1 MLEAD
6 PGEHWCTLL
15 SAEKAGKPYKLCLK
29 AEEAEKPISA
39 HTLQQGGKEDAKK
52 QGCLVRCAAFSVFLP
67 TLLKAE
73 AS

>member
-1 MLEAD
+1 MEMLEAD

-15 SAEKAGKPYKLCLK
+15 SAEKARKPYKLCLK
-29 AEEAEKPISA
+29 AEKPISA
-39 HTLQQGGKEDAKK
+39 HTLQQGEKEDAKK